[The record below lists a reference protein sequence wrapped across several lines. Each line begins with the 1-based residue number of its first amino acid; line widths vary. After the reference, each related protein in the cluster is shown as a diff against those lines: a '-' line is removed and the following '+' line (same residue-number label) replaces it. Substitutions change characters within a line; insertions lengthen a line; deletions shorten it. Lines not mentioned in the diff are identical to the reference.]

1 MKLEKFFNTAGPV
14 NFDRHYKIDPL
25 TRWNLNEIMD
35 LINQQKYFLLHA
47 PRQSGKTSCMLAL
60 RDKINS
66 ENDFFCLYVNIEAAR
81 GAVNNMEEAMRSILS
96 IFKTE
101 IKVQTDIDRIV
112 IKEIVKEITSEGNFG
127 NALNEFLNEL
137 SELITKPVVLLIDE
151 IDSVHGTILISILS
165 QLRAGYNNRGKSFPW
180 SIMLTG
186 VADIKDY
193 KIYNIDKKH
202 ITGGSCFNIKSKS
215 LTLGNFSKEE
225 IKQLYLEHTKE
236 TGQVFENEV
245 YDLAWDYTAGQPWLV
260 NALAFQVCFEMREN
274 RDRQVTI
281 TSEMIRKAKEDL
293 ILSRQ
298 THLDQLADKL
308 KEDRVRRVIEPM
320 ILGTNPDI
328 TEADRTYC
336 TDLGLIKKTDQGFVI
351 SNAIY
356 REVLPRELT
365 NTMQSRFLIRY
376 KTPEW
381 VGEDESINNEKL
393 LEMFVQFWRENSDA
407 WKESLS
413 GYVEAAPHLIFQG
426 FLQRVANGHGEIDRE
441 YALGNGRVD
450 LYLKWNPP
458 ADSKSYGKEQRI
470 IFELKIRTEKESL
483 ETIKKM
489 AVKQTLEY
497 ADRCNATVSNIL
509 IFDRRENVKWED
521 KVFTETISGVKIWG
535 M

>member
-1 MKLEKFFNTAGPV
+1 MIKLEKFFNTAGPV
-14 NFDRHYKIDPL
+14 NFDEHYKLDPL
-25 TRWNLNEIMD
+25 TRWNLDEIMD
-35 LINQQKYFLLHA
+35 LISQKKFFLLHA

-66 ENDFFCLYVNIEAAR
+66 ENQFFCLYVNIEQAR
-81 GAVNNMEEAMRSILS
+81 GAKESIENGMRSILTS
-96 IFKTE
+96 FKTE
-101 IKVQTDIDRIV
+101 IRLFSAINRKE
-112 IKEIVKEITSEGNFG
+112 IKKIVKEIIEDGNFE
-127 NALNEFLNEL
+127 NALNEFLYEL
-137 SELITKPVVLLIDE
+137 SEIIKKPLVLLIDE
-151 IDSVHGTILISILS
+151 IDSVHGDVLVSILS
-165 QLRAGYNNRGKSFPW
+165 QLRAGYSNRGEHFPW

-236 TGQVFENEV
+236 TGQVFEDEV
-245 YDLAWDYTAGQPWLV
+245 YDLAWNYTSGQPWLV

-281 TSEMIRKAKEDL
+281 TSEMIKNAKEEL

-308 KEDRVRRVIEPM
+308 RENRVRRVIEPM
-320 ILGTNPDI
+320 ILGTNPGM
-328 TEADRTYC
+328 TESDRTYC
-336 TDLGLIKKTDQGFVI
+336 TDLGLIKKTKQGYVI

-356 REVLPRELT
+356 KEVLPRELISSL
-365 NTMQSRFLIRY
+365 QYRFLTRY
-376 KTPEW
+376 KIPQW
-381 VGEDESINNEKL
+381 VNEDESINNDKL

-407 WKESLS
+407 WKDSLS

-426 FLQRVANGHGEIDRE
+426 FLQRVANGYGEIDRE

-450 LYLKWNPP
+450 LYLKWNYP
-458 ADSKSYGKEQRI
+458 KGEQRI
-470 IFELKIRTEKESL
+470 IFELKIRTEKDSL
-483 ETIKKM
+483 ETIKKR
-489 AVKQTLEY
+489 AIEQTLEY
-497 ADRCNATVSNIL
+497 ADKCNASVSNVL
-509 IFDRRENVKWED
+509 IFDRRKNVKWED
-521 KVFTETISGVKIWG
+521 KVFMDKRDGVKIWG